1 MTVFPPH
8 VKWKTNEIETQ
19 HSKIYEME
27 KATLRGN
34 FSATQAFL
42 KRQETSQISEVTYHQ
57 KALEKEQSPK
67 SGEGRK

>member
-1 MTVFPPH
+1 M
-8 VKWKTNEIETQ
+8 Q
-19 HSKIYEME
+19 

>member
-1 MTVFPPH
+1 M
-8 VKWKTNEIETQ
+8 Q
-19 HSKIYEME
+19 

-57 KALEKEQSPK
+57 KALEKEQSSK